1 MPGALQRA
9 LGNPLTRLL
18 AAVSY
23 NYYIWHGYLAVR
35 LKDWRIPPY
44 VSEFPQREGEMP
56 WQRDYVLLCFAG
68 VFALAL
74 VLTYLYEK
82 PLSRFGR
89 RLYSMSV
96 SSAVNSGSVIRACL
110 LTSVSRPLFISIKS
124 RNLR

>member
-1 MPGALQRA
+1 MQLLWRFPVGLLASGALLCGCLMPAALQRA

-35 LKDWRIPPY
+35 LKDWHIPPY

-56 WQRDYVLLCFAG
+56 WQRNYVLLCFVG
-68 VFALAL
+68 VFALAA
-74 VLTYLYEK
+74 VLTYGFEK

-89 RLYSMSV
+89 RLSEKKRTQKA
-96 SSAVNSGSVIRACL
+96 SA
-110 LTSVSRPLFISIKS
+110 
-124 RNLR
+124 